1 MKNKIVKWIWII
13 FFVIICLIAFVIVG
27 AWNGWICKMPDFKT
41 LQNPVDEY
49 ASMVYSA
56 DGKLIGQYNVAR
68 ANRLAADY
76 QDLGPYLVQALVATE
91 DERFYEHSGIDAIG
105 LGRAIV
111 KRGVMGDI
119 SAGGGSTI
127 TQQLAKMLYSERATS
142 ATDRLLQKPVE
153 WLIAVKLERMFTK
166 EEIITMYLNQFNFL
180 NGAYGIKTASSI
192 YFKKKPR
199 ELTRAECAMFV
210 GMCKNPSYYNPKR
223 FPERTIGRRNVVLKQ
238 MVKAGFLT
246 QEEYEVDKEEPLKLN
261 MKSMENSKEGVAPY
275 FREYLRHYMMAKQ
288 PDREDYASWQKV
300 QFCIDSVLWE
310 RDPLFGWCNKH
321 TKINGEHYNIYT
333 DGLKIYTTV
342 DTRLQRYAEE
352 AVFERVVKELQP
364 IFNSYCRGLRYSPF
378 ANSAS
383 NRAIKRDMIRSWQ
396 NSDRYKKMKAA
407 DASDEEIEKVYRTAF
422 PMKLFSYNEQGYV
435 DATMTPED
443 SIRYMKK
450 FLRSGFVSM
459 DPATGDVKAYVG
471 GTNFNAFSYDMAG
484 KGRRQV
490 GSTMKPFLY
499 SLSVQNGMNPCDP
512 VSNVRRS
519 YGGWSPKGG
528 GGGGTVQLRQG
539 LAQSNNTVA
548 AYLMSLIDPR
558 DFLSWL
564 DLFEIPTFYQQ
575 PNMAL
580 CLGPL
585 EISILNLISGYTTFV
600 NDGIHMSPRLVTKI
614 TDQQGNTLAE
624 FSPRMNEI
632 LSKESAWKMIVMLRG
647 VTQTGTARRL
657 RGMGFADCDMG
668 GKTGTT
674 NDCTDFWYVGVTPK
688 LVSGAWVGGE
698 ERDIHFITGQ
708 GAEQA
713 LPIWAKYMKKV
724 YADQSL
730 GYSMKDTFNIPKK
743 FDGCEKDKS
752 RNFTK
757 DDQNDITDIF
767 E

>member
-1 MKNKIVKWIWII
+1 M
-13 FFVIICLIAFVIVG
+13 
-27 AWNGWICKMPDFKT
+27 
-41 LQNPVDEY
+41 
-49 ASMVYSA
+49 
-56 DGKLIGQYNVAR
+56 
-68 ANRLAADY
+68 
-76 QDLGPYLVQALVATE
+76 
-91 DERFYEHSGIDAIG
+91 
-105 LGRAIV
+105 
-111 KRGVMGDI
+111 
-119 SAGGGSTI
+119 
-127 TQQLAKMLYSERATS
+127 
-142 ATDRLLQKPVE
+142 
-153 WLIAVKLERMFTK
+153 
-166 EEIITMYLNQFNFL
+166 
-180 NGAYGIKTASSI
+180 
-192 YFKKKPR
+192 
-199 ELTRAECAMFV
+199 
-210 GMCKNPSYYNPKR
+210 
-223 FPERTIGRRNVVLKQ
+223 
-238 MVKAGFLT
+238 
-246 QEEYEVDKEEPLKLN
+246 
-261 MKSMENSKEGVAPY
+261 
-275 FREYLRHYMMAKQ
+275 
-288 PDREDYASWQKV
+288 
-300 QFCIDSVLWE
+300 
-310 RDPLFGWCNKH
+310 
-321 TKINGEHYNIYT
+321 
-333 DGLKIYTTV
+333 
-342 DTRLQRYAEE
+342 
-352 AVFERVVKELQP
+352 
-364 IFNSYCRGLRYSPF
+364 
-378 ANSAS
+378 
-383 NRAIKRDMIRSWQ
+383 
-396 NSDRYKKMKAA
+396 
-407 DASDEEIEKVYRTAF
+407 
-422 PMKLFSYNEQGYV
+422 
-435 DATMTPED
+435 
-443 SIRYMKK
+443 
-450 FLRSGFVSM
+450 
-459 DPATGDVKAYVG
+459 
-471 GTNFNAFSYDMAG
+471 
-484 KGRRQV
+484 
-490 GSTMKPFLY
+490 
-499 SLSVQNGMNPCDP
+499 
-512 VSNVRRS
+512 
-519 YGGWSPKGG
+519 SPKCGG
-528 GGGGTVQLRQG
+528 GGCTVQLRQG

-668 GKTGTT
+668 GKTGST
-674 NDCTDFWYVGVTPK
+674 NACTAFWYVGVTPK